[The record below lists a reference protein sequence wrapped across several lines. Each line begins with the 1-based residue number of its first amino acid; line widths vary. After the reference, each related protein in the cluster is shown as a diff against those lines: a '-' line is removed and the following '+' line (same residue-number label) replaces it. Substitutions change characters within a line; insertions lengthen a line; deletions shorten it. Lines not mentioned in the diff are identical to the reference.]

1 MIWPS
6 PGTILFDLLSDG
18 QSLKWIKI
26 KLSSI
31 TNAIWSFQG
40 CIMVQ
45 VVAGKAVTCL
55 FCGCTIPESPFF
67 GIFCQV
73 RTHQGVFGEFLVS
86 RYLALFQTFGLLLFP
101 SILGA
106 EKHPILANIFE
117 FFVWWFHPTLAF
129 EHHFCQ
135 MHFSGLNLQP
145 ESSSESWP
153 ASKMHKSR
161 SSSRWAEKQPAK
173 CWTPAVRFRHTPIR
187 DEENILC
194 ESLPDRC
201 GWTGITIYP

>member
-6 PGTILFDLLSDG
+6 AGTILFDLLSDG
-18 QSLKWIKI
+18 QSLKWIKM

-45 VVAGKAVTCL
+45 VVAGKAVACL

-67 GIFCQV
+67 GVFCQV

-101 SILGA
+101 SILAG
-106 EKHPILANIFE
+106 EKHPILTNIFE
-117 FFVWWFHPTLAF
+117 FLCLMISSHFSFRS
-129 EHHFCQ
+129 HHFCQ

-145 ESSSESWP
+145 ESSSL
-153 ASKMHKSR
+153 ASFENAKIKIIFPMGLRNSAFR
-161 SSSRWAEKQPAK
+161 AE
-173 CWTPAVRFRHTPIR
+173 TLRGRFRHTKQSETR
-187 DEENILC
+187 RTYSYAKVCLTDVGGLV
-194 ESLPDRC
+194 
-201 GWTGITIYP
+201 